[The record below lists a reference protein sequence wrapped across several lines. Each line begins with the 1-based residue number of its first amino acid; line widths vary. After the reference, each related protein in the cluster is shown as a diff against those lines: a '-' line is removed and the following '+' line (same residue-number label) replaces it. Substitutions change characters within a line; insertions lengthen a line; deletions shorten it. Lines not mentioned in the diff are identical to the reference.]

1 LAEEKRGR
9 IRITINIEMDD
20 QIMEV
25 LKDVMVNIP
34 KFMSPPK
41 K

>member
-1 LAEEKRGR
+1 MAEEKKGR

-25 LKDVMVNIP
+25 LKDVMANMP
-34 KFMSPPK
+34 KLMSSSRK
-41 K
+41 

>member
-1 LAEEKRGR
+1 LAEEKKGR

-25 LKDVMVNIP
+25 LKDVMANMP
-34 KFMSPPK
+34 KLMSSSRK
-41 K
+41 